1 MGFSNVASA
10 LILVIAAMTLTTGVV
25 MSFKDYF
32 DRTKSSVALAQ
43 AEITK
48 EIKTSIKIDVIK
60 FENSTNTTKIYVKNS
75 GNQKLDID
83 KVDVYINKVYIPRN
97 AQNRTIEI
105 LSDTVVIDDT
115 NWDPKE
121 QVLIQVFN
129 FSLSKTQINELIIT
143 TQFNGKDFEEFTV

>member
-60 FENSTNTTKIYVKNS
+60 FENSTNTTKIYVK
-75 GNQKLDID
+75 
-83 KVDVYINKVYIPRN
+83 
-97 AQNRTIEI
+97 
-105 LSDTVVIDDT
+105 
-115 NWDPKE
+115 
-121 QVLIQVFN
+121 
-129 FSLSKTQINELIIT
+129 
-143 TQFNGKDFEEFTV
+143 